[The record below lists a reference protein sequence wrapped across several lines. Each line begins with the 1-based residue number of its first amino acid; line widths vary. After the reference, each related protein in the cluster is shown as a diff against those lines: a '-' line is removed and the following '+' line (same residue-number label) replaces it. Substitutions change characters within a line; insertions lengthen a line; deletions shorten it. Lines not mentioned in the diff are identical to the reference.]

1 MARSNIALQSV
12 AAFGGAL
19 ADTTFGAAD
28 ALGSYIVNNGNV
40 IVQVK
45 NASGSPVNVTITSIA
60 DSDNRTRGSGD
71 ITAVA
76 DGKTAT
82 FGPFRPDLFNQTG
95 SSDLGHVFIDYSAV
109 TSITVAAIQLNP

>member
-12 AAFGGAL
+12 PVFGGAL

-28 ALGSYIVNNGNV
+28 AAGSYIVNNGNV
-40 IVQVK
+40 VVQVK
-45 NASGSPVNVTITSIA
+45 NASGSPINVTITSVA
-60 DSDNRTRGSGD
+60 DQDGRTRGSGD

-82 FGPFRPDLFNQTG
+82 FGPFRMDLFNQSAAG
-95 SSDLGHVFIDYSAV
+95 ELGRVYIDYSAA
-109 TSITVAAIQLNP
+109 TSVTVAAIQLNP